1 MPLCKNEQNCLYIF
15 CPTRF
20 TCSAFF
26 IGIPSIMST
35 YSTHDFIREAEAQQ
49 KFYQEQAARF
59 DAVLNDQAEQIATLM
74 KKKDAALRAM
84 SDILLPTFT
93 HDDCTTLAKRL
104 QKPMLEGLYADY
116 LREQKSLQ
124 EQIANIEQNTG
135 FQKRDALTN
144 PKSGVLTTQIAELEP
159 LYAQAETMLEK
170 LRSMQGFERLQ
181 ANKYGR
187 KDYVHQGMMRFLTP
201 EYYSDNADAAAI
213 VKQMGVNDFLD
224 VLSEYNT
231 AQDRMNTLAPSLQR
245 LREEYSALQNLA
257 REHTQASERLAG
269 LESIYKQRVQEAI
282 AEYCTLND
290 KQTLARLFTEVAADA
305 PDAYAPLESAFKQF
319 DGTEHQIDYLRA
331 LRSKVTDDTNA
342 LVQKSTALA
351 EETRR
356 YTADPHRFRN
366 KRWTNDQF
374 AKKFKRDTTRYD
386 RSLHRYNR
394 TGAVIYGFDDYNR
407 ISPFEEFLWWDVMSD
422 GRLDGNFIPEV
433 QEYYETHPDYE
444 YNPSDYAPTDGIN
457 TDNSDNS

>member
-1 MPLCKNEQNCLYIF
+1 MN
-15 CPTRF
+15 TH
-20 TCSAFF
+20 
-26 IGIPSIMST
+26 ST
-35 YSTHDFIREAEAQQ
+35 QDFIREAEAQQ
-49 KFYQEQAARF
+49 KFYKEQAARF
-59 DAVLNDQAEQIATLM
+59 DAVLSDQVEQIATLSR
-74 KKKDAALRAM
+74 KKDAALRAM
-84 SDILLPTFT
+84 TDILLPAFT
-93 HDDCTTLAKRL
+93 QEHCTTLATRL
-104 QKPMLEGLYADY
+104 QKPMLGGLYAGY

-124 EQIANIEQNTG
+124 EQIASIEQNSG
-135 FQKRDALTN
+135 FQKLDALTN

-159 LYAQAETMLEK
+159 LYAQAETTLKK
-170 LRSMQGFERLQ
+170 LRSMQGFERLR

-213 VKQMGVNDFLD
+213 MKQMGVNDFLD

-231 AQDRMNTLAPSLQR
+231 AQDRISTLAPSLQR
-245 LREEYSALQNLA
+245 LREEYSALQKLA
-257 REHTQASERLAG
+257 REHTQASERIAG
-269 LESIYKQRVQEAI
+269 LENIYKQRVQEAI

-290 KQTLARLFTEVAADA
+290 KQTIARLFASVAADS
-305 PDAYAPLESAFKQF
+305 PDVQAPLESAYKQF
-319 DGTEHQIDYLRA
+319 DGTEHQIEYLRA
-331 LRSKVTDDTNA
+331 LRGKVTDDTNA
-342 LVQKSTALA
+342 LVQKSTTLA

-386 RSLHRYNR
+386 RSIHRYNR
-394 TGAVIYGFDDYNR
+394 TETVIYRFDDYDR

-433 QEYYETHPDYE
+433 QEYYESHPDYE
-444 YNPSDYAPTDGIN
+444 YNPSDYASTDGAN
-457 TDNSDNS
+457 DYDADNS